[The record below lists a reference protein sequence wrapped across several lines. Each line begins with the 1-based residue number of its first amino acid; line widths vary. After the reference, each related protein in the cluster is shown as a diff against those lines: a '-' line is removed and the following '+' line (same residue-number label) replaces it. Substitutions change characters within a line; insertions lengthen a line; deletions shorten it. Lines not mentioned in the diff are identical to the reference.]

1 MNTNMLKVVVLLSVI
16 VGLISG
22 FLTIIPYVGAVVFWI
37 VMCFT
42 SVLVMLYLHS
52 LRVLNLQSVNES
64 AVMGFA
70 SGFTSFIGFS
80 ISYIPCAII
89 LAKFFNLYPN
99 YGVSLMLN
107 NATFGVMVMFVI
119 FIAVLSATVNAFFGF
134 LTYYGINYLDGIK
147 K

>member
-1 MNTNMLKVVVLLSVI
+1 MNSNMLKVVVLLSVI

-22 FLTIIPYVGAVVFWI
+22 FLSVIPFVGTVAFWI

-52 LRVLNLQSVNES
+52 LKVLNLQSVNES
-64 AVMGFA
+64 AVMGFV

-80 ISYIPCAII
+80 VSYIPCVII
-89 LAKFFNLYPN
+89 LAKFFNIYPN

-107 NATFGVMVMFVI
+107 NATLGVMVMFVI

-134 LTYYGINYLDGIK
+134 LTYYGLNYFDNMK